1 MPIRIISVPASN
13 TPGDLRYSVGF
24 YERGALSNS
33 PPDYG
38 NTQDDFPS
46 TATFI
51 VSANITPKLGGED
64 VLAARLTG
72 KGFVNIVVRQSAQTA
87 LVTTDWRAK
96 DERSGEIYNVRSV
109 IDPDG
114 GNQRHG
120 FYFEMLCEHG
130 VAT

>member
-1 MPIRIISVPASN
+1 MPITITARQN
-13 TPGDLRYSVGF
+13 TSPGDLRYSVGF
-24 YERGALSNS
+24 YQRPALSNS

-38 NTQDDFPS
+38 NTEDDFPT
-46 TATFI
+46 TATF
-51 VSANITPKLGGED
+51 VVPANITPKLGGED

-72 KGFVNIVVRQSAQTA
+72 KGFVNIVVRQSATTA
-87 LVTTDWRAK
+87 TVTSDWRAK
-96 DERSGEIYNVRSV
+96 DERSGEIYNIRSI

-114 GNQRHG
+114 GNPRHG